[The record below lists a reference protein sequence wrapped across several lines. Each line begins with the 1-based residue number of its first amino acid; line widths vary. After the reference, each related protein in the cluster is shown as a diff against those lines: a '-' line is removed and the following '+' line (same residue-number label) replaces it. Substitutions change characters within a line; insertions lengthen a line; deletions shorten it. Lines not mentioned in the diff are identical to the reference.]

1 MRTSQA
7 RRPGILTE
15 SFHDNDASGFGR
27 ASEIRQQGQYSR
39 TGILRYEMI
48 FGEHYVSTGGA
59 ATTEDLCS
67 RLGSSLRP
75 GVRVLDVGSGIGGAA
90 FHLVK
95 AYGAKVTG
103 IDLAEEMVNIALER
117 TAQLGME
124 RVGQVPAGGCLGD
137 GVSRA
142 V

>member
-1 MRTSQA
+1 MTTTQTASA
-7 RRPGILTE
+7 APPK
-15 SFHDNDASGFGR
+15 FDNK
-27 ASEIRQQGQYSR
+27 GQYSR

-103 IDLAEEMVNIALER
+103 IDLAEEMDAIARER
-117 TAQLGME
+117 GVQLGLPE
-124 RVGQVPAGGCLGD
+124 SVRFILADVLETDFPKAFDVIW
-137 GVSRA
+137 SRDA
-142 V
+142 